1 MTVSPALTTPN
12 PNTISELPLTIAVD
26 AEHSGIRMVGCGVLF
41 ATFAAI
47 LLIVNALSPN
57 SILLAG
63 FIALIGSALVTSLVD
78 RALKGRWASGRFIS
92 IRPEEIAIQNKGTT
106 EIALNPQ
113 KQLNPLLWYFVVKRN
128 GRVKKGWH
136 VIGFALE
143 QDETYIPVYSFCAPD
158 DFEKLPLHKQFT
170 KLEKQTTQDENMK
183 LAGIQR
189 RLHIA
194 ESQRGIYGAEM
205 PFDQFIHYLQTLEQN
220 FPTWMPKS

>member
-1 MTVSPALTTPN
+1 MTVSSALTTPT
-12 PNTISELPLTIAVD
+12 PSHSTELPLTIAVD

-41 ATFAAI
+41 ISFVAI
-47 LLIVNALSPN
+47 LLIINVLSPN
-57 SILLAG
+57 ALLLAG
-63 FIALIGSALVTSLVD
+63 FIALIGSALITSLVD
-78 RALKGRWASGRFIS
+78 RALKGRWASGRVIS
-92 IRPEEIAIQNKGTT
+92 ISPEEIAIQHKGTT
-106 EIALNPQ
+106 EMTLNPQ

-170 KLEKQTTQDENMK
+170 KLEKETSQDENMK

-194 ESQRGIYGAEM
+194 ESQRGMYGAEM
-205 PFDQFIHYLQTLEQN
+205 PFEQFIHYIQTLEHN